1 MVIFGAGASYD
12 SLARYPPESGSAME
26 WRPPL
31 ADQLF
36 DARFGPYIQQFRQMH
51 AVVPDLQNPVGGV
64 EAVLE
69 RFQSEAPTYP
79 RRLNQLAAVRYY
91 LQSMLSNCQRNW
103 ENYTRGVTN
112 YKALLDRIDHRV
124 KGVKILV
131 SFNYDTLL
139 EDALEST
146 VGLKIDG
153 MSRYLSSD
161 YLVAKLH
168 GSINWIHR
176 IKGPAIELSGMET
189 DIASRAIDKASQLDV
204 NPPIDLAPHFPL
216 ARWGNDAII
225 PALSVPV
232 ATKSVYECP
241 PEQQQALLEG
251 LPDVDRVLMI
261 GWKAREKRLL
271 ESMAELMKKNLRIM
285 IVSSS
290 EGKASELVIRL
301 QGDLGPAGMLAHYTV
316 GKRGF
321 SHAITSHEAD
331 EFLKST

>member
-1 MVIFGAGASYD
+1 
-12 SLARYPPESGSAME
+12 
-26 WRPPL
+26 
-31 ADQLF
+31 
-36 DARFGPYIQQFRQMH
+36 
-51 AVVPDLQNPVGGV
+51 
-64 EAVLE
+64 
-69 RFQSEAPTYP
+69 
-79 RRLNQLAAVRYY
+79 
-91 LQSMLSNCQRNW
+91 
-103 ENYTRGVTN
+103 
-112 YKALLDRIDHRV
+112 
-124 KGVKILV
+124 V

-189 DIASRAIDKASQLDV
+189 DIASRVIDKAPQLDV

-241 PEQQQALLEG
+241 PEQQQALLEV

-271 ESMAELMKKNLRIM
+271 ESMAELMKKESAHHDSLEQRREGVRARHQAPGRLGASWNARALYSREKRIQP
-285 IVSSS
+285 SNNES
-290 EGKASELVIRL
+290 
-301 QGDLGPAGMLAHYTV
+301 
-316 GKRGF
+316 
-321 SHAITSHEAD
+321 
-331 EFLKST
+331 